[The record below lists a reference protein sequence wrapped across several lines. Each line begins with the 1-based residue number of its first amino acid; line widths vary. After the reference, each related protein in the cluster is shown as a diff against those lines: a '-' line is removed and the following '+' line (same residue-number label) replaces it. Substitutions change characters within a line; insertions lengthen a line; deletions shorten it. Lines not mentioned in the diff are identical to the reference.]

1 VIGTLAVDRWAVTFG
16 TARTGLG
23 VSSITAR
30 TSMASVSTPYYLMYH
45 YNCLW
50 SLKG

>member
-1 VIGTLAVDRWAVTFG
+1 MIGTLAVDRWAVTFG

-30 TSMASVSTPYYLMYH
+30 TSMASVSTHLMYH